1 MLMRIVENA
10 IDFLGRTPRTF
21 PNTFLVEWLQ
31 RKALHLTSSSSTCYV
46 LLNECVS
53 NDAMFNAIV
62 TPSSSRILHPAKVE
76 VVWKKRVKDCW
87 CILWVQLCILLAM
100 WVSKEGL
107 GAVSV
112 TNKRSTYQDK
122 SYYLRE
128 SLKKI
133 LFSNK
138 EHERSPQLHFW
149 FSGALKIAD
158 ISYQVWANQHYLV
171 GLW

>member
-31 RKALHLTSSSSTCYV
+31 RKALHLTSSTCYV
-46 LLNECVS
+46 LFNECVS
-53 NDAMFNAIV
+53 NDVQCNSYAFFISH
-62 TPSSSRILHPAKVE
+62 SSSAAKVE

-100 WVSKEGL
+100 WVSKGL

-128 SLKKI
+128 SLKKT
-133 LFSNK
+133 LLLNK
-138 EHERSPQLHFW
+138 EHERRLHFW

-158 ISYQVWANQHYLV
+158 ISYQVWANQHYLL